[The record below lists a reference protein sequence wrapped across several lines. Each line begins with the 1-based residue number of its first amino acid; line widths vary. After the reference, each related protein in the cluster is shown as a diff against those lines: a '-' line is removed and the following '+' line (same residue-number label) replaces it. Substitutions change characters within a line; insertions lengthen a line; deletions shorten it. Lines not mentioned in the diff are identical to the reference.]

1 MARAK
6 PWLKLWTEWIDD
18 PKILRLTLAERGA
31 WVLILSLAQK
41 CDAGGSLVTSSGS
54 SLTLDEIMEALHVA
68 TPDDVLAF
76 INMVSKMQNEQSL
89 VWNDNTLQVIHFAE
103 RQELVPSETPEAVRE
118 RQRRHREKEMQEVS
132 RDFRDKESS
141 KETTTTTKD
150 KEGEGEGEEECHGEK
165 PVTQTPHSVS
175 NVTENPLQPPKCHG
189 KVVTKRGGVTEKSLY
204 VTEKSLQ
211 DAFLAV
217 AARLSGWALDA
228 DDDERWFSDFML
240 DFPAAEISDLKGC
253 ADYYSSNPPAKKGV
267 WKNRFR
273 QWLIHKA
280 KFEKGAD
287 HEQGFRERG
296 RHPPP
301 GAPRTVS
308 LQPII
313 SGPDDEETGT
323 PH

>member
-41 CDAGGSLVTSSGS
+41 CDAEGSLVTSSGS
-54 SLTLDEIMEALHVA
+54 PLTLDEIMEALHIA
-68 TPDDVLAF
+68 TPDEVQAF
-76 INMVSKMQNEQSL
+76 MTMVSKMQNENSL
-89 VWNDNTLQVIHFAE
+89 AKSGSTLHVTHFTE
-103 RQELVPSETPEAVRE
+103 RQELPASGTTEAVRE
-118 RQRRHREKEMQEVS
+118 RVRLYRKRHLVTENSLQKERTKEK
-132 RDFRDKESS
+132 D
-141 KETTTTTKD
+141 TTTT
-150 KEGEGEGEEECHGEK
+150 KEGEGEAEEECNGEK
-165 PVTQTPHSVS
+165 LVTQTPRQIQ
-175 NVTENPLQPPKCHG
+175 NAPKCNG
-189 KVVTKRGGVTEKSLY
+189 KLVTDVTRNP
-204 VTEKSLQ
+204 LQ

-217 AARLSGWALDA
+217 APRLSGWTLDGP
-228 DDDERWFSDFML
+228 DDERWFSDFML
-240 DFPAAEISDLKGC
+240 DFPAVEISDLKGC

-280 KFEKGAD
+280 KFKKGAD